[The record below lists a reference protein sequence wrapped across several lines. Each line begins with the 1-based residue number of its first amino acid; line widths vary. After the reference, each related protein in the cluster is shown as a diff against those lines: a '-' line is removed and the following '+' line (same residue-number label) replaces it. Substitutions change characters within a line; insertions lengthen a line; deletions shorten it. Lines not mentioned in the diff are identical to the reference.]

1 GEEGSREWNV
11 SLERTIRLP
20 AKATADRKLGQ
31 ATLDESKAL
40 YGEAMHE
47 AAKDLLELWLD
58 WVQTDAIY
66 VLSKDMLQFSTDN
79 LAVVQKRA

>member
-1 GEEGSREWNV
+1 
-11 SLERTIRLP
+11 
-20 AKATADRKLGQ
+20 TADRKLGQ

-79 LAVVQKRA
+79 LAVVQKRAKAGDAARLDVSLAQGELA